1 MVQQELIE
9 GCKNGDRKA
18 QRALYDQY
26 SSRIYGCCLKYAPNA
41 IEAQDI
47 LQDSF
52 ITIYNKIEQYDY
64 KGSFEGWC
72 KRIAIN
78 TALQRYRTAKIY
90 SLEDQ
95 SILIEDEPVEVSDLE
110 EITLKELLAMIQ
122 HLPDRYRMVFS
133 LHTMDGYNHKEI
145 AAMMGIT
152 EGTSKS
158 NLSRARQNL
167 QQMINEWREKNT
179 SNAG

>member
-1 MVQQELIE
+1 MVQLQIIE

-26 SSRIYGCCLKYAPNA
+26 SAAIYGCCLKYAPTA
-41 IEAQDI
+41 QEAQDI

-52 ITIYNKIEQYDY
+52 ITIYDKIGQFDH

-78 TALQRYRTAKIY
+78 TALQRYRDSKVY
-90 SLEDQ
+90 LLEDEKN
-95 SILIEDEPVEVSDLE
+95 IATDIPVTEDLE
-110 EITLKELLAMIQ
+110 QIGLDDLLDMIRR
-122 HLPDRYRMVFS
+122 LPDRYRMVFS
-133 LHTMDGYNHKEI
+133 MYTLDGYSHKEI
-145 AAMMGIT
+145 AALMNIN

-158 NLSRARQNL
+158 NLSRARASL
-167 QQMINEWREKNT
+167 QQMIEAWRRENT
-179 SNAG
+179 NDAI